1 MPPTK
6 RLLGVG
12 LFFRLKKKV
21 YFQKWFILVE
31 EFNIIFIAYINILL
45 SFVVLQKLWLE
56 KWLTASSYWAKYE
69 KWRKLYLI

>member
-56 KWLTASSYWAKYE
+56 K
-69 KWRKLYLI
+69 